1 MAAFII
7 HCPPIFSNTMKKLAL
22 FYSMSSK
29 NIASFSLPNKARV
42 ATDTSTKE
50 SNSQEVT
57 NLLLNGRYDINK
69 SKLRD
74 VHFPLGRTNGKL
86 RPKLC
91 F

>member
-1 MAAFII
+1 MTAFII
-7 HCPPIFSNTMKKLAL
+7 HCPQTFSNTMEKLAM
-22 FYSMSSK
+22 FYSVSSK
-29 NIASFSLPNKARV
+29 IIASFSLPNKAQV
-42 ATDTSTKE
+42 ATDTSRKE

-74 VHFPLGRTNGKL
+74 AHFPLRRTNGKF